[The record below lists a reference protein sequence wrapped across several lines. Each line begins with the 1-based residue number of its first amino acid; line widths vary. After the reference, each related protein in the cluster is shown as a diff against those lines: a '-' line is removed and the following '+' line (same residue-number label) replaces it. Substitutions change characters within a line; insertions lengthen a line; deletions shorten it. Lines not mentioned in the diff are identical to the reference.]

1 MRVESIVH
9 RLCKPVLEAVHV
21 ARVRAVV
28 AASTAVIWAGR
39 LSVSRIGRA
48 FRGQTSPKHGIKRID
63 RLLSNRRLWLERKAF
78 FRALAELAVA
88 DQPAPKVLV
97 DWTKLVGDQHALVAA
112 VPIGG
117 RAVPIYSEV
126 HQERRLGN
134 PRVQARFLRQLAA
147 ILPSACRPIIVA
159 DAGFKTPFFVAV
171 RALGWHFVIRL
182 RGRLSPCDPATRT
195 ATKLCSM
202 FKWATDVPFDLGE
215 WQLASR
221 ERSAIFCRL
230 ILAGRP
236 RRRRRSY
243 GRRLNWASE
252 RKAAQGAK
260 EPWVLA
266 TSIDD
271 ATPTAIV
278 DIYATRMQIEET
290 FRDTKDHRF
299 GWALLQARSSSPS
312 RLDVLLLL
320 AALATAAVILCGLH
334 AERLGLHRGYQANTV
349 RRRVLSLFALGVAVI
364 ARSDER
370 MPSVLPNLQ
379 LQGGSP

>member
-9 RLCKPVLEAVHV
+9 RLCKPVVEAVHAV
-21 ARVRAVV
+21 RVRAVV

-48 FRGQTSPKHGIKRID
+48 LRGPTSPKHSIKRID
-63 RLLSNRRLWLERKAF
+63 RLLSNQRLWLERAAF
-78 FRALAELAVA
+78 FRALASLVVSEEIM
-88 DQPAPKVLV
+88 PRVLV

-112 VPIGG
+112 VPVGG

-126 HQERRLGN
+126 HDERRLGN
-134 PRVQARFLRQLAA
+134 PRVQARFLRQLATV
-147 ILPSACRPIIVA
+147 LPAGCRPIIVA

-171 RALGWHFVIRL
+171 RALDWHFVIRL
-182 RGRLSPCDPATRT
+182 RGRLSPRSPETRT
-195 ATKLCSM
+195 TTPLHSI
-202 FKWATDVPFDLGE
+202 FGWATEVPFDLGE

-221 ERSAIFCRL
+221 EKSAIFCRL

-266 TSIDD
+266 TSINE
-271 ATPTAIV
+271 ATPTDVV

-299 GWALLQARSSSPS
+299 GWALLQARSSSSS
-312 RLDVLLLL
+312 RLEVLLLL
-320 AALATAAVILCGLH
+320 AALATAAVILCGLQ

-364 ARSDER
+364 ARMDTR
-370 MPSVLPNLQ
+370 IPDVLPPLQ
-379 LQGGSP
+379 PDGLSP

>member
-9 RLCKPVLEAVHV
+9 RLCEPVVEVVHA
-21 ARVRAVV
+21 ARVGAVV

-48 FRGQTSPKHGIKRID
+48 LRGPTSPKHSIKRID
-63 RLLSNRRLWLERKAF
+63 RLLSNRRLWLERTTF
-78 FRALAELAVA
+78 FRALAKLVVG

-97 DWTKLVGDQHALVAA
+97 DWTKLMGDQHALVAA

-126 HQERRLGN
+126 HRERRLGS
-134 PRVQARFLRQLAA
+134 PRVQARFLRQLATV
-147 ILPSACRPIIVA
+147 LPADCRPIIVA

-171 RALGWHFVIRL
+171 RALGWHFVVRL
-182 RGRLSPCDPATRT
+182 RGRLSPREPETRT
-195 ATKLCSM
+195 STPLRSM
-202 FKWATDVPFDLGE
+202 FGWATDVPFDLGE

-221 ERSAIFCRL
+221 EKSAISCRL
-230 ILAGRP
+230 IVAGRP
-236 RRRRRSY
+236 RRHRRS
-243 GRRLNWASE
+243 GRPLNGASE
-252 RKAAQGAK
+252 RKAALGAK

-266 TSIDD
+266 TSIND
-271 ATPTAIV
+271 ATPAIVV

-312 RLDVLLLL
+312 RLDILLLL
-320 AALATAAVILCGLH
+320 AALATAAVILCGLQ

-349 RRRVLSLFALGVAVI
+349 RRRVLSLFGLGVAVI
-364 ARSDER
+364 ARLDPR
-370 MPSVLPNLQ
+370 IPDRLPQ
-379 LQGGSP
+379 LELHGLSP